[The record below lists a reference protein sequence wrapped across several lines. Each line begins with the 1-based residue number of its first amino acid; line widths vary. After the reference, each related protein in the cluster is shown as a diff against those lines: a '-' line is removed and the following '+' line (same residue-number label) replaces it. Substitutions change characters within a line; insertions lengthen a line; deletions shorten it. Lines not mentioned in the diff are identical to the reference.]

1 MLFYSNALYALFPA
15 GKPIFSIDIHPDG
28 SKFATGGQGKFLY
41 KTLLKR
47 LLLKIFVLQQG
58 MILDVLLYGMLHRLL
73 KSRQKKMIMFQ
84 NYFAK
89 WTITLVYIFV

>member
-28 SKFATGGQGKFLY
+28 SKFATGGQGKFLC

-47 LLLKIFVLQQG
+47 LLLKIFLLQ
-58 MILDVLLYGMLHRLL
+58 
-73 KSRQKKMIMFQ
+73 
-84 NYFAK
+84 
-89 WTITLVYIFV
+89 